1 MAFITTLTVIA
12 KSTGVN
18 RIVAGV
24 AIPHPCGNP
33 DLSDEDDRALRRD
46 IVKTALD
53 ALQTDVDG
61 PTIFVPGVTF
71 R

>member
-12 KSTGVN
+12 KSMGVN

-24 AIPHPCGNP
+24 AIPRPCGNP
-33 DLSDEDDRALRRD
+33 DLSDEDDRALRRE

-53 ALQTDVDG
+53 ALQTDVDS
-61 PTIFVPGVTF
+61 PTIFVPSVTF